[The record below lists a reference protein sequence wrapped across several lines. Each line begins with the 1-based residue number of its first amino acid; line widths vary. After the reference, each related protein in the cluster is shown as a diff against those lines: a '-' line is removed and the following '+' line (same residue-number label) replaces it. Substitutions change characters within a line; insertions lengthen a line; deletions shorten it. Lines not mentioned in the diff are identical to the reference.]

1 MESKGEDTQAEPATK
16 KPLTFSERCD
26 RVMAATMPPALA
38 YAIGVGKGSYPKDAI
53 AALLRMEGLQHP
65 DYGWLTDR
73 GEAIAAIFEQAI
85 RDAMP
90 KAAEPESTPAP
101 TPAMPVEAPLEQ
113 PAAPTY
119 TPDPSPAGIPDVP
132 VVNPDP
138 AARATASD
146 VMGLAAITST

>member
-1 MESKGEDTQAEPATK
+1 MESKGEDQQAEGQTR
-16 KPLTFSERCD
+16 KPLTFSERVD
-26 RVMAATMPPALA
+26 RVFASTMPPALA
-38 YAIGVGKGSYPKDAI
+38 YAIGVARSGYPKGEI

-65 DYGWLTDR
+65 DYGWLTPR
-73 GEAIAAIFEQAI
+73 GDAIADIFEQAI

-90 KAAEPESTPAP
+90 KAVTEPAPSDAPPAEP
-101 TPAMPVEAPLEQ
+101 PLEQ

-119 TPDPSPAGIPDVP
+119 TPDPNPAGVPDVP